1 MLCVQCKKRQA
12 EKNFTVI
19 KNNKKTVLSLCK
31 QCAAQ
36 QGFQNPLDPGPF
48 PLAELLLGMTKG
60 FNQPE
65 TGEKEATLVC
75 SGCQLS
81 FEEFARQGRFGCGS
95 CYSSFRPRLEGIMRK
110 IHGSSMHRGRNP
122 GMGTSPTKN
131 QIVPVKEEERVER
144 ELVKAIE
151 NEDFERAA
159 ELRDKLRSLRKGIT
173 VDNLEQGVE
182 D

>member
-12 EKNFTVI
+12 EVNITQI

-36 QGFQNPLDPGPF
+36 HGFQNPLDSGPF
-48 PLAELLLGMTKG
+48 PLADLLLGMTKG
-60 FNQPE
+60 FNRPE
-65 TGEKEATLVC
+65 AGEKEEPLHC
-75 SGCQLS
+75 SGCNLS
-81 FEEFARQGRFGCGS
+81 FEEFAQQGRFGCGS

-122 GMGTSPTKN
+122 GMGAAATHN

-144 ELVKAIE
+144 ELVKAID

-159 ELRDKLRSLRKGIT
+159 ELRDKLKSLRKGIT
-173 VDNLEQGVE
+173 VDNREQGVE
-182 D
+182 N